1 MGKET
6 KIGLAVIGLLLLV
19 FGVLLFRK
27 MTASD
32 EASSL
37 DPSAVASVSSA
48 DKPDLVAAQP
58 DTAERSKGENRW
70 NGGDRGRE
78 LSAEPAGG
86 APTPRYL
93 PRVDAADDRPT
104 EEPTHDRYARPGVL
118 TAAEET
124 NTPNAQTGGSNPFR
138 KPGSSAGP
146 DEALSETPPRVLGDA
161 ANDAAAL
168 ETQREQ
174 PVRSVRNPLRRLSA
188 QTPVELEEPVAG
200 SRPARADA
208 LPAVAATGTESE
220 SAEPTVRRDDLTLA
234 GDEDRAAS
242 TTDNIGPAAAPSPAP
257 SQWQSAGPVE
267 RPLPRARET
276 VPVGNGEYTVQ
287 PNDSLWTISEKVYGT
302 GGYFKAIYEHNR
314 AKLPRADRLVVGT
327 AIAVPPA
334 ATLEQ
339 NYPALCPRQ
348 RKSAMVKP
356 RTMQTSTRARKS
368 SGDNVYVVEEG
379 DTLFDI
385 ARYELGKAS
394 RWAEIYDLNRE
405 VLGEDFDY
413 LQPGTELTL
422 PAKTPAADSVTRQRD
437 SRYQR

>member
-27 MTASD
+27 LTVLD

-37 DPSAVASVSSA
+37 DSSAVASVA
-48 DKPDLVAAQP
+48 AVEKPKIVAAQQ
-58 DTAERSKGENRW
+58 DTIERSSGENRW
-70 NGGDRGRE
+70 NGGGRGRD
-78 LSAEPAGG
+78 LNAEPTGG
-86 APTPRYL
+86 PPAPRYL
-93 PRVDAADDRPT
+93 PRVDVADEKPV
-104 EEPTHDRYARPGVL
+104 EVPAHDRYARSGAQS
-118 TAAEET
+118 AAEET
-124 NTPNAQTGGSNPFR
+124 NAPITRTGGSNPFR
-138 KPGSSAGP
+138 KQGSGADA
-146 DEALSETPPRVLGDA
+146 DEATSETPPRVLGDA

-168 ETQREQ
+168 ESHEEQ

-188 QTPVELEEPVAG
+188 QTPVELEEPVTD
-200 SRPARADA
+200 SLPARTDA
-208 LPAVAATGTESE
+208 LPAMAEAVLDNGG
-220 SAEPTVRRDDLTLA
+220 AEPTGGRDDLTLA
-234 GDEDRAAS
+234 ADEDQATGRA
-242 TTDNIGPAAAPSPAP
+242 DNVGRAVAPSPAL
-257 SQWQSAGPVE
+257 SQWQSAGPVD

-276 VPVGNGEYTVQ
+276 VPAGNGEYTVG

-327 AIAVPPA
+327 VIAVPPTS
-334 ATLEQ
+334 TLEQ
-339 NYPALCPRQ
+339 NYPALCPKQ

-356 RTMQTSTRARKS
+356 RTMQASTRPRKS

-405 VLGEDFDY
+405 MLGEDFDY
-413 LQPGTELTL
+413 LQPGTELTM
-422 PAKTPAADSVTRQRD
+422 PPKTSANESLTRQRD